1 MHDTRIIRFG
11 EFISEQSTIRNP
23 QKKDF
28 SVEYGKYN
36 IITKLKYKGK
46 HVKDIYMPI
55 PEYSRYP
62 SREFYYSKAKKHYYS
77 SFRRSEITLSKEVWD
92 SVEEIKHVG
101 F

>member
-1 MHDTRIIRFG
+1 MIRFR
-11 EFISEQSTIRNP
+11 EFIGEQTLIRNP

-46 HVKDIYMPI
+46 HVKYIGMPI
-55 PEYSRYP
+55 PEYSRFP
-62 SREFYYSKAKKHYYS
+62 IREFNYSKAEKNYYS
-77 SFRRSEITLSKEVWD
+77 YFRRSEITLSKKVWD
-92 SVEEIKHVG
+92 SVKEIKYVD